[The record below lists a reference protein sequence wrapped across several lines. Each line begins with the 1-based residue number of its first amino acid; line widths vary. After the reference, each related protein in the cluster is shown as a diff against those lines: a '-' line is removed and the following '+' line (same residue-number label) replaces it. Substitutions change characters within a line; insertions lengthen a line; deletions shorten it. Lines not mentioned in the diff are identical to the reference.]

1 MSEHYGMISYVM
13 ESPHEAGVIW
23 VGTDDGLVQLTKD
36 FGKTWTNVTPKGL
49 KECLVNSI
57 DISPHDAGTAY
68 IATTRYK
75 FNDHTPALYKTTN
88 YGKTWTNISNC
99 LLYTSP
105 SPRDKRQS
113 RMPSSA

>member
-1 MSEHYGMISYVM
+1 M

-57 DISPHDAGTAY
+57 DVSPHDAGTAY

-75 FNDHTPALYKTTN
+75 FMVIKFVASGGDIGLSLIH
-88 YGKTWTNISNC
+88 I
-99 LLYTSP
+99 
-105 SPRDKRQS
+105 
-113 RMPSSA
+113 